1 MDLISLVFFVR
12 KPAKV
17 ILLFKNLVFC
27 TENTK
32 DLTVESDKTPMYFI
46 LFFQLFKM
54 VVDFDVLE
62 FCKKL
67 KNSKAPP
74 YQCPVAECGRTYRS
88 LCGMQYHLMNFDHN
102 NPAPILTPGKHKKK
116 GRIGQ
121 RPPSNTT
128 ELLTPVIREVLT
140 YAEAQKIVE
149 FEIDGRAVRVE
160 INEPIP
166 VISKQEYDKMYFTN
180 DSRSTR
186 NNNRNEA
193 LPKLEDAKLK
203 LPEPSFIVL
212 DSYNI
217 PDAPPR
223 PNSYIR

>member
-1 MDLISLVFFVR
+1 MG
-12 KPAKV
+12 
-17 ILLFKNLVFC
+17 
-27 TENTK
+27 
-32 DLTVESDKTPMYFI
+32 
-46 LFFQLFKM
+46 
-54 VVDFDVLE
+54 VDFDVLE

-102 NPAPILTPGKHKKK
+102 NPTPAVTPIKHKKK
-116 GRIGQ
+116 GRISQ
-121 RPPSNTT
+121 KTPTNTS
-128 ELLTPVIREVLT
+128 EFLTPVIREVLT

-149 FEIDGRAVRVE
+149 FELEGRAIRVE

-166 VISKQEYDKMYFTN
+166 VLSKQEFEKLHSSNENKNSRNSLRN
-180 DSRSTR
+180 DGV
-186 NNNRNEA
+186 
-193 LPKLEDAKLK
+193 PKIEEAKLK
-203 LPEPSFIVL
+203 LPEPTFITL

-217 PDAPPR
+217 PDAPTR

>member
-1 MDLISLVFFVR
+1 MG
-12 KPAKV
+12 
-17 ILLFKNLVFC
+17 
-27 TENTK
+27 
-32 DLTVESDKTPMYFI
+32 
-46 LFFQLFKM
+46 
-54 VVDFDVLE
+54 VDFDVLE

-102 NPAPILTPGKHKKK
+102 NPGSFLTPAKHKKK
-116 GRIGQ
+116 GRSSQ
-121 RPPSNTT
+121 KPPTNTS

-149 FEIDGRAVRVE
+149 FEIDSRAVRVE

-166 VISKQEYDKMYFTN
+166 VISKQEYDKLYSTIE
-180 DSRSTR
+180 SRSAR
-186 NNNRNEA
+186 NNNRNDMISKSE
-193 LPKLEDAKLK
+193 ESKLK
-203 LPEPSFIVL
+203 LPEPSFVIL
-212 DSYNI
+212 DTYNI